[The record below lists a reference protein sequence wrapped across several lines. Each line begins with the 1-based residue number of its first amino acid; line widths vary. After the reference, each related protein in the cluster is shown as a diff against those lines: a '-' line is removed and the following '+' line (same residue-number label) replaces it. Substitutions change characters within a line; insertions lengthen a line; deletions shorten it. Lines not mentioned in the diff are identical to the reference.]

1 MFKVKWWAEDV
12 FSKRQEIPWAS
23 NFYALPMMLMVLG
36 GGIPNFHLQKELTKV
51 WEVVFFFQKIN
62 QTPDFFSAASRCRL
76 KVVPEEELP
85 RVDEVSSWKRRKRM
99 DVLTLII
106 NKHCLLHE
114 PIPGYFSYC
123 SVFLFCFVLFCLFF
137 FRCESSTLLGDS
149 FVGFSRISGIGSWSS
164 MNSKRHP
171 SSGRVETSC

>member
-1 MFKVKWWAEDV
+1 MGRRCFFQAARNSLGLEFLCPAYDAYGFGRGNSQ
-12 FSKRQEIPWAS
+12 FSSSERVNKG
-23 NFYALPMMLMVLG
+23 LG
-36 GGIPNFHLQKELTKV
+36 SC
-51 WEVVFFFQKIN
+51 VFFPKIN